1 MYIPVINKKTHINHS
16 PIATRSFLSYAKPSV
31 VIDYLKASHWRYE
44 NEIIPRI
51 EQSFVGLI
59 KLFPQIPSLPVI
71 FNLFIKFE
79 LAMKIHMSIEEKKFY
94 KDYLS
99 HSTSNKEQDH
109 MSHEDEEPFLNEIM
123 LLLQKEQCSEN
134 PFCRILIQQLE
145 TFEEE
150 LIEHAWIEEH
160 IVNKKLQES

>member
-1 MYIPVINKKTHINHS
+1 
-16 PIATRSFLSYAKPSV
+16 
-31 VIDYLKASHWRYE
+31 
-44 NEIIPRI
+44 
-51 EQSFVGLI
+51 
-59 KLFPQIPSLPVI
+59 
-71 FNLFIKFE
+71 
-79 LAMKIHMSIEEKKFY
+79 MSIEEKKFY